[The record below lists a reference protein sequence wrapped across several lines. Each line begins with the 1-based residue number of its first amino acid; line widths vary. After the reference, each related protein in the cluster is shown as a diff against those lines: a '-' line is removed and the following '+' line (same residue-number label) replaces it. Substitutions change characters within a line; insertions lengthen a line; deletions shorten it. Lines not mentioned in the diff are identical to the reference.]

1 MARRKGMN
9 APWREDALECVRILR
24 AGGLIVS
31 ATDTVWGIAC
41 RADDPKALSRMS
53 VLKSRPDDKPFI
65 VLLDEP
71 GMAAQWADDIA
82 DSAWDLL
89 EVPEAEDRSITIVL
103 PRAKNLPEAVTAA
116 APESAAG
123 SAAPNATRTVA
134 VRAVRNAYLQFIIKG
149 LGVPL
154 ASTSANRS
162 GDPAPKGFRQIDK
175 SILQGVDFVGR
186 YGRDQKCPPPSSI
199 VRIDES
205 GRVEIVRP

>member
-1 MARRKGMN
+1 MN
-9 APWREDALECVRILR
+9 APWREDAMECVRILR

-53 VLKSRPDDKPFI
+53 VLKNRPDDKPFI

-71 GMAAQWADDIA
+71 GMATQWAEDIA
-82 DSAWDLL
+82 DSAWALL
-89 EVPEAEDRSITIVL
+89 EVSEAEDRSVTVIL

-116 APESAAG
+116 SPETAPGSPAA
-123 SAAPNATRTVA
+123 NATRTVA

-154 ASTSANRS
+154 ASTSANKS

-175 SILQGVDFVGR
+175 SILRSVDFVGR

-199 VRIDES
+199 VRIDEI